1 MLYPTPDLSVL
12 HETIPPPPLHYSK
25 APPRGSPFIPH
36 QAFLVNQS
44 REGYVVSSSAG
55 RMVTDMTT
63 ETIETVVPD
72 GLTEPDPQWERKYM
86 NGPNMDFVEDIE
98 GYEPGGFHPVL
109 LDGTLNDVFEVVHKL
124 GFGGMATVWLC
135 MDHLKKEWCAVKIV
149 AASCSAE
156 DGLGPE
162 GDKTLPRKRHQSGAS
177 GCKRCSPT
185 ERAFLGRWSKW

>member
-1 MLYPTPDLSVL
+1 M
-12 HETIPPPPLHYSK
+12 
-25 APPRGSPFIPH
+25 PH

-44 REGYVVSSSAG
+44 REGYVVSPSAG